1 MTEEHSL
8 SQQISDLSQN
18 QAQQAVLNLYE
29 LLPDNLWIDSA
40 KWPLED
46 MEIRAALLQNRS
58 PESAQPLLSG
68 LIEPGNEQLKAEM
81 SKALLLELASADA
94 TAACV
99 RSAVEAAQEP
109 DMFIIPLLI
118 GAVIV
123 FLALVPTKIE
133 TKNFTYEAKNLEQV
147 AKIAESLAT
156 IAGKSGLAKFI
167 T

>member
-1 MTEEHSL
+1 MTEERSL
-8 SQQISDLSQN
+8 SQQISDLSPD

-29 LLPDNLWIDSA
+29 LLPDELWIDST

-81 SKALLLELASADA
+81 SKALLLELASADVTA
-94 TAACV
+94 TYV

-133 TKNFTYEAKNLEQV
+133 TKNFTYEAKNMEQI
-147 AKIAESLAT
+147 AKIADSLAT
-156 IAGKSGLAKFI
+156 IVSKSGLAKFI
-167 T
+167 R

>member
-1 MTEEHSL
+1 MTEERSL
-8 SQQISDLSQN
+8 SQQIADLSPD

-29 LLPDNLWIDSA
+29 LLPDELWIDST

-46 MEIRAALLQNRS
+46 MEIRAELLQDSS

-81 SKALLLELASADA
+81 SKALLLELASVEVAV
-94 TAACV
+94 TYV

-109 DMFIIPLLI
+109 HMFVIPLLV

-123 FLALVPTKIE
+123 FLALVPTKIK
-133 TKNFTYEAKNLEQV
+133 TKNFTLELNNMEQV
-147 AKIAESLAT
+147 AKIFDSLAT
-156 IAGKSGLAKFI
+156 IAGKSELSKFI
-167 T
+167 R

>member
-1 MTEEHSL
+1 MTEERSL

-81 SKALLLELASADA
+81 AKALLLELASADVTA
-94 TAACV
+94 TYV

-147 AKIAESLAT
+147 AKIADSLAT

-167 T
+167 R

>member
-1 MTEEHSL
+1 MTEGNSL

-81 SKALLLELASADA
+81 SKALLLELAGADV
-94 TAACV
+94 TASYV

>member
-1 MTEEHSL
+1 MTEERSL
-8 SQQISDLSQN
+8 SQQIADLSSI

-29 LLPDNLWIDSA
+29 LLPDELWIDST

-46 MEIRAALLQNRS
+46 MAIRAAILQDSS

-81 SKALLLELASADA
+81 SKVLLLELASTDVAV
-94 TAACV
+94 TYV
-99 RSAVEAAQEP
+99 RTAVEAALEP
-109 DMFIIPLLI
+109 DMFIIPLLV

-133 TKNFTYEAKNLEQV
+133 IKNFRYEAKNMEQV
-147 AKIAESLAT
+147 AKIFESLAT
-156 IAGKSGLAKFI
+156 IAGKSGLSKFL
-167 T
+167 

>member
-29 LLPDNLWIDSA
+29 LLPDNLWIDST
-40 KWPLED
+40 KWPLDD

-81 SKALLLELASADA
+81 SKGLLLELASADVTA
-94 TAACV
+94 TYV

-147 AKIAESLAT
+147 AKIADSLAT

-167 T
+167 K

>member
-1 MTEEHSL
+1 MTEERSL

-18 QAQQAVLNLYE
+18 QAQRAVLNLYE

-81 SKALLLELASADA
+81 AKALLLELASADVTA
-94 TAACV
+94 TYV

-147 AKIAESLAT
+147 AKIADSLAT

-167 T
+167 R